1 MVFIEQQDRTP
12 QYGSLL
18 TGIMPLCVFLCYVF
32 PASSTLHLPPISP
45 LWCPP
50 YSLPFY
56 NHSPST
62 LICHPSPQHT
72 HTHTHALPFLP
83 LPRPRPLALLPHP
96 GLVLTNTHLFLCFL
110 NRNTGRIEV
119 PEGHEILIGVFTSD
133 TSPTSWRYK
142 ARLLDYELPPREAEA
157 LGHILDEKPA
167 VGGITTNNGGNGDNG
182 DNGDNVGNTNGG
194 DNNGDCR
201 NTVTPVWHHSDLAV
215 LAIVGRV
222 DVQGQRWF
230 HPGMATNVMMANID
244 DIEGDEGGMG
254 SMSAP
259 PPLLPLSPLNR
270 QEESL
275 SSVSVPL
282 SRSVSAP
289 PASSAAAL
297 RIASTNTAARNWRR
311 RQSLTS
317 SFMAWGRGWRRPW
330 STGPSSSQSPL
341 SHAPLP
347 PALSLSHDQRYMRMG
362 RQIHVMGYPG
372 RCQGTGPRL
381 VVDTGKITGV
391 DCVDSNSQRKMLLTH
406 VPIHMGNSGGA
417 AINAVGQLVGV
428 PSQVSEWRA

>member
-1 MVFIEQQDRTP
+1 M
-12 QYGSLL
+12 
-18 TGIMPLCVFLCYVF
+18 
-32 PASSTLHLPPISP
+32 
-45 LWCPP
+45 
-50 YSLPFY
+50 
-56 NHSPST
+56 
-62 LICHPSPQHT
+62 
-72 HTHTHALPFLP
+72 
-83 LPRPRPLALLPHP
+83 
-96 GLVLTNTHLFLCFL
+96 
-110 NRNTGRIEV
+110 
-119 PEGHEILIGVFTSD
+119 FTSD

-167 VGGITTNNGGNGDNG
+167 VAAGGRGAAVGGITSNS
-182 DNGDNVGNTNGG
+182 NGG

-201 NTVTPVWHHSDLAV
+201 NPVTPVWHHSDLAV

-270 QEESL
+270 QEDAV

-317 SFMAWGRGWRRPW
+317 SFMAWGGGWRRPW
-330 STGPSSSQSPL
+330 FMASTGPSSSQSPL